1 VSRAALLLLGVGAAS
16 LVRPPAA
23 ASQRAA
29 PPADS
34 VVDRIVAVVGNRAI
48 TRSQV
53 IERLFQG
60 TLQQGGPPPTDPVQ
74 RARLERQ
81 IVEAL
86 VNEELLVQEAGRDT
100 AIKVLEED
108 VTKAVDANIRAT
120 RARYT
125 SEAAYRRDLRI
136 AGFETSDEYRLWL
149 TEQQRRTF
157 QIRDLMQRLQAQG
170 KLKPVAPTER
180 EMREY
185 FEANKASFGKRS
197 EAVSFRQIIIAPPAK
212 PEAKARARA
221 LADSILAELRKGADF
236 ANAARRFSMD
246 PQSRDNGGEI
256 GWVRR
261 GIGLDQRFEDVAF
274 ALRPGVVS
282 DPVETPFGYHLIQ
295 VTRTQPAEVQVR
307 HILIRP
313 AVDQE
318 DADSAARSAERVRE
332 ALQRGASF
340 DSLARLFHDKGEE
353 RDLDNIPL
361 EVLPESYR
369 EALQGVEAGGVTRV
383 FTLQEAG
390 DPTRAKYA
398 VLLVTARIP
407 AGEVRYEDVKE
418 QIRQGLGQQLTQ
430 NRYLDRLRQATLVEI
445 RGP

>member
-1 VSRAALLLLGVGAAS
+1 MIRAALLLLGAGAAS
-16 LVRPPAA
+16 LARPPAA
-23 ASQRAA
+23 APQRAA

-100 AIKVLEED
+100 AIKILEED

-221 LADSILAELRKGADF
+221 LADSILVELRKGADF

-246 PQSRDNGGEI
+246 PQSKDNGGEI

-282 DPVETPFGYHLIQ
+282 DPVETPFGFHLIQ

-361 EVLPESYR
+361 EVLPESYK
-369 EALQGVEAGGVTRV
+369 EALQGVGAGGVTPV

-398 VLLVTARIP
+398 VLLVTARVP

-430 NRYLDRLRQATLVEI
+430 NRYLDRLKQATLVEI

>member
-1 VSRAALLLLGVGAAS
+1 MIRSALLLLGAGAAIG
-16 LVRPPAA
+16 VTPPEAW
-23 ASQRAA
+23 SQRAA
-29 PPADS
+29 VSADS

-53 IERLFQG
+53 LERMFQG
-60 TLQQGGPPPTDPVQ
+60 TLQGGPPPTDSAQ

-81 IVEAL
+81 IVEVL

-108 VTKAVDANIRAT
+108 VTKAVDANMRAT

-125 SEAAYRRDLRI
+125 SEAAYRQDLRA
-136 AGFETSDEYRLWL
+136 AGFETADEYRLWL

-157 QIRDLMQRLQAQG
+157 QIRDLMGRLQAQG

-180 EMREY
+180 EMRAY
-185 FEANKASFGKRS
+185 FEANLAAFGKRS
-197 EAVSFRQIIIAPPAK
+197 EAISFRQIIIAPPAK

-221 LADSILAELRKGADF
+221 LADSILTELRRGADF
-236 ANAARRFSMD
+236 GTAARRFSMD
-246 PQSRDNGGEI
+246 PQSRENGGEI

-261 GIGLDQRFEDVAF
+261 GVGLDQRFEDVAF
-274 ALRPGVVS
+274 ALRPGIVS
-282 DPVETPFGYHLIQ
+282 DPVETPFGFHLIQ
-295 VTRTQPAEVQVR
+295 VTRAQPAEVQVR

-313 AVDQE
+313 AVDQA
-318 DADSAARSAERVRE
+318 DADSAARTAARVRE
-332 ALQRGASF
+332 QLVLGAPF
-340 DSLARLFHDKGEE
+340 DSLARLHHDRGEE
-353 RDLDNIPL
+353 RDLENIPL

-369 EALQGVEAGGVTRV
+369 EALAGVDSGGVSPV
-383 FTLQEAG
+383 FLLQEAS
-390 DPTRAKYA
+390 DPARSKHA

-407 AGEVRYEDVKE
+407 AGDVRYEDVKE
-418 QIRQGLGQQLTQ
+418 QIRQGLGTQLTQ
-430 NRYLDRLRQATLVEI
+430 NRYLQRLRQATLVDI

>member
-1 VSRAALLLLGVGAAS
+1 MMRAALLLLGAGAAGVVS
-16 LVRPPAA
+16 PPPAV
-23 ASQRAA
+23 SQR
-29 PPADS
+29 PVQSADS
-34 VVDRIVAVVGNRAI
+34 VVDRIVAVVGSRAI

-53 IERLFQG
+53 MERMFQG
-60 TLQQGGPPPTDPVQ
+60 TLQQGGPPPTDPAQ

-81 IVEAL
+81 IVDVL

-100 AIKVLEED
+100 AIKILEED
-108 VTKAVDANIRAT
+108 VTKAVDANVRAT

-125 SEAAYRRDLRI
+125 SEAAYRQDLRI

-157 QIRDLMQRLQAQG
+157 QIRDLMQRLQSQG

-180 EMREY
+180 EMRDY
-185 FEANKASFGKRS
+185 FEENRASFGKRS

-246 PQSRDNGGEI
+246 LQSKDNGGDI

-295 VTRTQPAEVQVR
+295 VTRSQPAEVQVR
-307 HILIRP
+307 HILIR
-313 AVDQE
+313 AEVDQA
-318 DADSAARSAERVRE
+318 DADSAVRTAERVRE
-332 ALQRGASF
+332 ALAQGASF
-340 DSLARLFHDKGEE
+340 DSLARLYHDKGEE
-353 RDLDNIPL
+353 RDLDHIPL
-361 EVLPESYR
+361 EVLPETYK
-369 EALQGVEAGGVTRV
+369 AVLQGVDSGGVSAV

-390 DPTRAKYA
+390 DPNRAKHA

-407 AGEVRYEDVKE
+407 AGEVRFEDVKE

-430 NRYLDRLRQATLVEI
+430 NRYLDRLKQATLVEI